1 MKTRRQFIATVTAS
15 MIAAKHSPLAL
26 AQATTTL
33 ATIDIGSRREL
44 FVDDYLIASMDG
56 AALKVQ
62 RPQPHEVVFTTD
74 APWEGKTS
82 AYFTV
87 FQDGDLYRMY
97 YRGSNEV
104 PHSKGTLAP
113 QVTCYAE
120 SRDGITWR
128 KPELGIHEFEGSK
141 ANNIV
146 WVGKGAHN
154 FTVFKDS
161 NPACPPEARYKAVGG
176 ALVLHQSADGIHW
189 AVASPKSFTGK
200 GTFDSQNLVFFDAHR
215 GEYRTYW
222 RISNTPVRA
231 IGTST
236 SKDLITWE
244 APQFLQYPESTPQEH
259 LYTNAIQPYFRA
271 PHLLI
276 GFPTRF
282 FPKGEHVEPIFM
294 NSRDGLNFRRF
305 NDAIIPE
312 TAPQDRSGN
321 RSNYMTWGL
330 LSLPGKPDELSCY
343 ATEGYRRPVPGRLR
357 RFTYRLD
364 GFVALHASDPA
375 TVITKPM
382 TFTGSKLML
391 NLVSPGETRV
401 ELQDADGKALP
412 GFSLADC
419 QPITGDF
426 TEHAVT
432 WKSGADL
439 SKHASHPV
447 RLRFAMKAA
456 DLFSFQFIP

>member
-1 MKTRRQFIATVTAS
+1 MNTRRQFIAAL
-15 MIAAKHSPLAL
+15 AALLIGAGPACRAL
-26 AQATTTL
+26 AQAPGAPAPL
-33 ATIDIGSRREL
+33 DLGSRREL
-44 FVDDYLIASMDG
+44 FVDDYLLASMEG

-62 RPQPHEVVFTTD
+62 QPQPQEVVFTAD
-74 APWEGKTS
+74 APWEGNTS
-82 AYFTV
+82 AYYTL

-97 YRGSNEV
+97 YRGSAHAPN
-104 PHSKGTLAP
+104 SKEELRP

-128 KPELGIHEFEGSK
+128 KPELGIYEFEGSK

-146 WVGKGAHN
+146 WTTKGAHN
-154 FTVFKDS
+154 FTVFKDT
-161 NPACPPEARYKAVGG
+161 NPACPPAARYKAVGG
-176 ALVLHQSADGIHW
+176 KLVLHQSADGIHW
-189 AVASPKSFTGK
+189 EVAAKKSFTSQ
-200 GTFDSQNLVFFDAHR
+200 GTFDSQNLVFYDAQR

-236 SKDLITWE
+236 SKDLTTW
-244 APQFLQYPESTPQEH
+244 APPQFLQYPEGTPQEH

-271 PHLLI
+271 PHLFI

-282 FPKGEHVEPIFM
+282 LPKGSRVEPLFM
-294 NSRDGLNFRRF
+294 SSRDGLNFRRF

-312 TAPQDRSGN
+312 TVPQDRSGN

-330 LSLPGKPDELSCY
+330 LALPGKPDELSCY
-343 ATEGYRRPVPGRLR
+343 ATEAYYGPVPGRVR

-364 GFVALHASDPA
+364 GFVAVHAAEAA
-375 TVITKPM
+375 TVVTKPL
-382 TFTGSKLML
+382 TFAGSKLSL
-391 NLVSPGETRV
+391 NLVSKGETRV
-401 ELQDADGKALP
+401 ELQDGAGEPLP

-419 QPITGDF
+419 TPITGDF
-426 TEHAVT
+426 TNHVVT

-439 SKHASHPV
+439 SQQAGHPV
-447 RLRFAMKAA
+447 RLRLVMQSA
-456 DLFSFQFIP
+456 DLYSLQFAP